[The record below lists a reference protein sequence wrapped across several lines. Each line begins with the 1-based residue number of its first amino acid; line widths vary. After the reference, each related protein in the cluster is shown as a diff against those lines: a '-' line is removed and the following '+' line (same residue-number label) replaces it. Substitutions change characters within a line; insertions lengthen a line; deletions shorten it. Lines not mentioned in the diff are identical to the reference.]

1 MKNYMQGWKAFCSEK
16 KYDKL
21 VESRANRSINE
32 EGPILTEISQDE
44 LDRIKQQI
52 SIFSDKISPQK
63 ELNFSNIFGDK
74 LRIVEPFEAAS
85 QEELEKTPLGRILG
99 IFKITNSKADFTNG
113 TVTTEVEVVNRNT
126 GETQTRPRTMKIG
139 KFLGK
144 LASDLSKI
152 KKAEKE
158 VDDIPSSIDRLADLA
173 FGRKEHPADTKFRGL
188 RKKFQR
194 DFNTQETYNHPFF
207 QDVGELI
214 DFWNKKSAFYRENP
228 EEAKISNPY
237 SIVYSRAPIDVLR
250 MSDFQNIQSCHSPG
264 HEYFHCAKQEVK
276 NGGFIAFVI
285 KTEDLKDLEEMGI
298 DLQDPEVFLDDKR
311 LQDGIE
317 PVSRVRIRR
326 FQYESPFDNETRYMA
341 AAEQRTYGKRFPG
354 FVEKVEDWLRSVQPE
369 VQKMV
374 DSKGRFADWDTI
386 VRVGGS
392 YGDTHDDEVLDSLLD
407 PEGKWEP
414 YDGLGNAES
423 DSGDEDEFQSRAQE
437 YEQAAEE
444 AIRSAE
450 NQLEHVS
457 LYAEVEDYGDG
468 AYISFH
474 GDIGW
479 EFESEEAG
487 DLSIQALND
496 WSDQN
501 MRAVRRNLESE
512 IEDALEKAGIYDVD
526 TGDVNI
532 HEYNGGDTISLG
544 VMINT
549 GDYAPTPEGLDDFL
563 EMLKQYDQKWVQAKV
578 HIRQVLQ
585 SYGILQPGEYVNL
598 QTKLDDLGDEAYEHF
613 EVDLESDWIHIEPR
627 EPVTYQFDEFIRP
640 FAQVISKNPAHDI
653 SDIPRSRVRKGR
665 LENPGGYFADLAV
678 MDIRSA
684 LSTPDFKRTVIE
696 QIKAGSLRYLKNQLN
711 LPGFD
716 TQKEIEDLIA
726 PAGWILDVVVDGNGE
741 AEFKIKVVIDPDDE
755 DEEILI
761 AQKFIEW
768 LDGNYYKI
776 KKAIEV
782 TATKALQ
789 KRLEQMVDKSDSF
802 STGQNNLS
810 EAQKV
815 QIQIEKA
822 RELVQEIEPYQ
833 KEMRRK
839 HPKWKK
845 RLIGMGDNK
854 YKGGPYKIKVSMK
867 RSKSAPPG
875 AGGS

>member
-1 MKNYMQGWKAFCSEK
+1 MKNYMQGWKTFCSEK

-21 VESRANRSINE
+21 VESRVNRSIDE

-52 SIFSDKISPQK
+52 SIFSDKIRPQK

-74 LRIVEPFEAAS
+74 LRIVEPFETAP
-85 QEELEKTPLGRILG
+85 QEELQKTPLGRILG
-99 IFKITNSKADFTNG
+99 IFEITNSKADFTNG
-113 TVTTEVEVVNRNT
+113 TVTTEIKAVNRNT

-152 KKAEKE
+152 KKAKKE
-158 VDDIPSSIDRLADLA
+158 VYDIPSSTERHMDLA
-173 FGRKEHPADTKFRGL
+173 TGKDSQKDKIL
-188 RKKFQR
+188 RDLFKKFYK
-194 DFNTQETYNHPFF
+194 DFNTLESYNHPFF
-207 QDVGELI
+207 QDVDELI
-214 DFWNKKSAFYRENP
+214 DFWNKQSAFYRENP
-228 EEAKISNPY
+228 EEAKISNQY

-250 MSDFQNIQSCHSPG
+250 MSDFRNIQSCHSPG

-285 KTEDLKDLEEMGI
+285 KTENLKDLEEMGI
-298 DLQDPEVFLDDKR
+298 DLQDPEIFLDDKR

-317 PVSRVRIRR
+317 PISRVRIRR
-326 FQYESPFDNETRYMA
+326 FEYESPFDNETRYMA
-341 AAEQRTYGKRFPG
+341 AAEQRVYTKRFPG
-354 FVEKVEDWLRSVQPE
+354 FVEKVENWLRSVQPE
-369 VQKMV
+369 VQKMI
-374 DSKGRFADWDTI
+374 DSNGQFPDWDTI

-392 YGDTHDDEVLDSLLD
+392 YGDTKDDEVLDSLLD

-414 YDGLGNAES
+414 YIGLGNAEI
-423 DSGDEDEFQSRAQE
+423 DSGDEDEFQSMAQE
-437 YEQAAEE
+437 YEQAAEQATE
-444 AIRSAE
+444 FAN

-487 DLSIQALND
+487 GLSVQALND

-526 TGDVNI
+526 TDDVNI

-544 VMINT
+544 VMINAQ
-549 GDYAPTPEGLDDFL
+549 DYAPTPEGLDDFL
-563 EMLKQYDQKWVQAKV
+563 YQLKQYDQKWKQAKV
-578 HIRQVLQ
+578 HIRQILQ
-585 SYGILQPGEYVNL
+585 SYGILQPGEYSNL
-598 QTKLDDLGDEAYEHF
+598 QMKLDELGDEAYEHF
-613 EVDLESDWIHIEPR
+613 EVDLESDWINIEPR

-640 FAQVISKNPAHDI
+640 FAQVISKHPAHDI
-653 SDIPRSRVRKGR
+653 SDIPRSQVAISR
-665 LENPGGYFADLAV
+665 LNNPGGYFADLAV

-684 LSTPDFKRTVIE
+684 LTTPDFKRSVIE

-726 PAGWILDVVVDGNGE
+726 PAGWILDVIVDGNGE
-741 AEFKIKVVIDPDDE
+741 AEFKIKVVIEPDDE

-839 HPKWKK
+839 HPTWKK
-845 RLIGMGDNK
+845 RLIGMGGNK
-854 YKGGPYKIKVSMK
+854 YKGGPYRLKVSMK